1 MTKIERQFQGGKL
14 IFHEEYKDTIYERE
28 NMKPINIKYHQLK
41 TGKLFIDLK
50 ALDGYIFL
58 DNKNNIYDTIRK
70 NIDFNNGLK
79 FTGDRDKEGFSLFD
93 NFNDMEHEMN
103 KAIEDIR
110 KVEDINEKKKIE
122 DAFCEKLEEKLN
134 EFNFNKIL
142 LKNGWYYENYE
153 NWNCYINDNKVEFS
167 EDNKKIVEG
176 EFIQE
181 IENDNINILFHG
193 NYERFNYD
201 NYKGEIFYDVI
212 IGRRNIKGDKNQKFY
227 CASKYIFENLIEEIE
242 KKKYITIY
250 KARKNRIILEEN
262 NMNKNAPIRIIV
274 KDKEN
279 ENIIYEINAKA
290 SKENI
295 LIGNGIVKDYRTGE
309 LLHVNF
315 NTNNII
321 SSDFFSSINLYKDE
335 EEYNMYNNK
344 NKFFEKINKDI
355 DPTKEVELDKINKKY
370 EMLDIDKIIYDD
382 NKLEELSDVIN
393 KKRIFEEKF
402 KYFGIQ
408 DQEYS
413 GECWVYSL
421 ALLICL
427 ANARKYG
434 RKLENIDEIYNNIT
448 NNYYKYGKTDREMD
462 IIMKEILNKY
472 GLKHEKIENEARL
485 KEYIKKGFKCLATFH
500 LNKLE
505 WNNFNNFSQNFKQG
519 MVLTKDILEQ
529 QNFNINPNQANQVSG
544 HSVILSHIDESDN
557 YTLINSWGKN
567 WGNNGTFKTKRECLK
582 NGSFFVIY
590 YDYNQL
596 TKEEYDSWAELK
608 NDIKI
613 YLKNIKDFRCPKC
626 NRSDAIEKFEIL
638 ESLKCPYEQKCL
650 FEINNQFFVQQLLS
664 YDFSA
669 NKDAKMKFN
678 YGFG

>member
-1 MTKIERQFQGGKL
+1 MIHIVLELIDNRKIILDGNSKSVTLAYSDKNLNPIKL
-14 IFHEEYKDTIYERE
+14 EYK
-28 NMKPINIKYHQLK
+28 QLK
-41 TGKLFIDLK
+41 TGKLLFDPTILCN
-50 ALDGYIFL
+50 GFIFL
-58 DNKNNIYDTIRK
+58 DNDNNVYDTIK
-70 NIDFNNGLK
+70 KKIFFINGEI
-79 FTGDRDKEGFSLFD
+79 FVGDSDKQAFSLFD
-93 NFNDMEHEMN
+93 NFDIIENNIKQTVEKLKKIPDDNNNNKNEIKNNMCNEIMKELNNFNLKNIIFKNGKYCYPNGKYYYIHENICEYFENNN
-103 KAIEDIR
+103 KIFSGDFFQEIKDNQFFFQLYGNMTNYKNNYEGENFYGVYFGRYGVKNNEKFRIPGKNIQNYLQEIGKTDKSIIYKIIDER
-110 KVEDINEKKKIE
+110 ITLEQMYDINIP
-122 DAFCEKLEEKLN
+122 
-134 EFNFNKIL
+134 
-142 LKNGWYYENYE
+142 
-153 NWNCYINDNKVEFS
+153 V
-167 EDNKKIVEG
+167 
-176 EFIQE
+176 
-181 IENDNINILFHG
+181 
-193 NYERFNYD
+193 
-201 NYKGEIFYDVI
+201 
-212 IGRRNIKGDKNQKFY
+212 
-227 CASKYIFENLIEEIE
+227 
-242 KKKYITIY
+242 
-250 KARKNRIILEEN
+250 
-262 NMNKNAPIRIIV
+262 RIIV
-274 KDKEN
+274 KEKN
-279 ENIIYEINAKA
+279 NKNIIYEINVKM
-290 SKENI
+290 SQQKELYGNA
-295 LIGNGIVKDYRTGE
+295 LIKDYRTGE
-309 LLHVNF
+309 ILIANI

-321 SSDFFSSINLYKDE
+321 SNDILKDFPLFQDKNEYEAYKDNRRPKKE
-335 EEYNMYNNK
+335 NIIK
-344 NKFFEKINKDI
+344 NDVLK
-355 DPTKEVELDKINKKY
+355 V
-370 EMLDIDKIIYDD
+370 DKIINDE
-382 NKLEELSDVIN
+382 NVIENIAEGINEEIT
-393 KKRIFEEKF
+393 KEKI
-402 KYFGIQ
+402 KHFGVTNQ
-408 DQEYS
+408 MYS

-421 ALLICL
+421 SLLICL
-427 ANARKYG
+427 TNARKYG

-567 WGNNGTFKTKRECLK
+567 WGNNGTFQTRKECLK
-582 NGSFFVIY
+582 DGSFFVIY

-596 TKEEYDSWAELK
+596 TKEEYESWAKLK

-613 YLKNIKDFRCPKC
+613 NLKNIKDIRCPKC

-650 FEINNQFFVQQLLS
+650 FVINNQFFVQQLLS

>member
-1 MTKIERQFQGGKL
+1 MIHIVLELIDNRKIILDGNSKSVTLAYSDKNLNPIKL
-14 IFHEEYKDTIYERE
+14 EYK
-28 NMKPINIKYHQLK
+28 QLK
-41 TGKLFIDLK
+41 TGKLLFDPTIL
-50 ALDGYIFL
+50 GNGFMFL
-58 DNKNNIYDTIRK
+58 DNDNNFYDTIQKKIFFINRE
-70 NIDFNNGLK
+70 IFV
-79 FTGDRDKEGFSLFD
+79 GDSDKQAFSLFD
-93 NFNDMEHEMN
+93 NFDI
-103 KAIEDIR
+103 IENNI
-110 KVEDINEKKKIE
+110 KQTVEKLKKIPDDNNNNKNE
-122 DAFCEKLEEKLN
+122 IKNNMCNEIMKELN
-134 EFNFNKIL
+134 NFN
-142 LKNGWYYENYE
+142 LKNIIFKNGKYCYPNGKYYYIHENICEYFE
-153 NWNCYINDNKVEFS
+153 NNNKIFS
-167 EDNKKIVEG
+167 GD
-176 EFIQE
+176 FFQE
-181 IENDNINILFHG
+181 IKDNRFFFHTYGNVIN
-193 NYERFNYD
+193 YKT
-201 NYKGEIFYDVI
+201 NYKGESFYEFYF
-212 IGRRNIKGDKNQKFY
+212 GRYREKNNIKFRIAGKDIQNYLQEIGKTDK
-227 CASKYIFENLIEEIE
+227 SI
-242 KKKYITIY
+242 IY
-250 KARKNRIILEEN
+250 KIYDERITLEKMYDINIPVRIILKEKN
-262 NMNKNAPIRIIV
+262 NK
-274 KDKEN
+274 
-279 ENIIYEINAKA
+279 NIIYEINVKM
-290 SKENI
+290 SQQKELYGNA
-295 LIGNGIVKDYRTGE
+295 LIKDYRTGE
-309 LLHVNF
+309 ILIVNI

-321 SSDFFSSINLYKDE
+321 SNNILNDFPLFQDRNEYETYKDNRRPKKE
-335 EEYNMYNNK
+335 NIIK
-344 NKFFEKINKDI
+344 NDVLK
-355 DPTKEVELDKINKKY
+355 V
-370 EMLDIDKIIYDD
+370 DKIINDE
-382 NKLEELSDVIN
+382 NRIENIAEGINEEIT
-393 KKRIFEEKF
+393 KEKI
-402 KYFGIQ
+402 KHFGVTNQ
-408 DQEYS
+408 MYS
-413 GECWVYSL
+413 RECWVYSL
-421 ALLICL
+421 SLLICL
-427 ANARKYG
+427 TNARKYG